1 MPNQEQEGR
10 PREQKPDELNVGDAV
25 AYSRAFLQS
34 IGAYTGDMPRAKGKV
49 TGLVPVGRELVL
61 AEVTWD
67 RAELPPRVNVRNL
80 CRVGSRAY
88 QG

>member
-1 MPNQEQEGR
+1 MPDQEREGR

-34 IGAYTGDMPRAKGKV
+34 IGAYTSDMPRAKGKV
-49 TGLVPVGRELVL
+49 TGQVPVGRELVL

-67 RAELPPRVNVRNL
+67 RADLPARVNVKNL

-88 QG
+88 HG